1 MPVLRAI
8 RRVQGHLSPLLI
20 DGTVALVLFVSM
32 AAQFTRHLRTGQ
44 HPTTALTWALAVLL
58 VAPILTHR
66 RFPLASL
73 AVCLTALLAYAAG
86 RYAAFP
92 GLPVFVLTFDIALH
106 SKARVAFAALVA
118 SAAAMTVSLALQPNG
133 VAALAEWVASGPAP
147 VAWLVGRNLRYR
159 RARWAEL
166 QDRAERL
173 ERERQEE
180 ARRAV
185 TEERLRIARELHD
198 VIAHSMSVIA
208 VQSAVGHHV
217 MDTQPDQA
225 RQALAA
231 IEATSRSALTEMRR
245 LLGVLRQDGQTRGS
259 LAPAPGLA
267 DLDSLVSQ
275 VQDTGLRVWIKVD
288 GQRGPVPPRHR
299 PVGVPDHP
307 GGAHQRDQARGLPVR
322 YRHDLL
328 SRRRGDRGDRRQGP
342 SCARRRC
349 RARQERLG
357 PRDHRH
363 ARAGRGV
370 RRAVHRRS
378 RARWRLPGAGPVP
391 GTGGGRLIRVVVA
404 DDQALVRG
412 GFRVLVDSAP
422 DLQVVGE
429 ASDGTEAVALA
440 RKQQPDVVLMDIRM
454 PHLDGLEATRLICGS
469 GETEGAKVLVLTTFD
484 LDEYVYAALRAG
496 ASGFLLK
503 DTPPNDLLAGI
514 RVVAAG
520 DALLAPSVT
529 RQLISEFVRRPDSD
543 RPPPATLDVLT
554 SREREVL
561 TLVARGW
568 SNAEIAERL
577 HLSPATA
584 KTHVGRLLT
593 KLEARDRTQLVVIAY
608 ETGLVTP
615 GGPST

>member
-58 VAPILTHR
+58 VVPILTHR
-66 RFPLASL
+66 RFPLASM

-133 VAALAEWVASGPAP
+133 VAALAEWVASGAGLL

-245 LLGVLRQDGQTRGS
+245 LLGVLRQEGQTRGS

-275 VQDTGLRVWIKVD
+275 VQDAGLRVWIKVD
-288 GQRGPVPPRHR
+288 GQRGPVPPSVDLSAYRIIQEALTNVIKHADCQSATVTICYR
-299 PVGVPDHP
+299 ADSVTVEIADKGLAAPGARVVPAGNGSGH
-307 GGAHQRDQARGLPVR
+307 GIIGMR
-322 YRHDLL
+322 
-328 SRRRGDRGDRRQGP
+328 
-342 SCARRRC
+342 
-349 RARQERLG
+349 ERVAVFSGQFTAG
-357 PRDHRH
+357 PRPD
-363 ARAGRGV
+363 
-370 RRAVHRRS
+370 
-378 RARWRLPGAGPVP
+378 
-391 GTGGGRLIRVVVA
+391 
-404 DDQALVRG
+404 G
-412 GFRVLVDSAP
+412 GFRVRARFPVP
-422 DLQVVGE
+422 E
-429 ASDGTEAVALA
+429 VA
-440 RKQQPDVVLMDIRM
+440 D
-454 PHLDGLEATRLICGS
+454 
-469 GETEGAKVLVLTTFD
+469 
-484 LDEYVYAALRAG
+484 
-496 ASGFLLK
+496 
-503 DTPPNDLLAGI
+503 
-514 RVVAAG
+514 
-520 DALLAPSVT
+520 
-529 RQLISEFVRRPDSD
+529 
-543 RPPPATLDVLT
+543 
-554 SREREVL
+554 
-561 TLVARGW
+561 
-568 SNAEIAERL
+568 
-577 HLSPATA
+577 
-584 KTHVGRLLT
+584 
-593 KLEARDRTQLVVIAY
+593 
-608 ETGLVTP
+608 
-615 GGPST
+615 